1 MAERGGTPQHP
12 GDFSRTTPMSI
23 QEKIDQLALAAL
35 RSAPVMSGRPRPST
49 FMPAFEKPQRVA
61 IVESSGD
68 FLDARYGGTSRE
80 HRQAALAVASSPW
93 LFGSREV
100 RL

>member
-1 MAERGGTPQHP
+1 MPEDPDT
-12 GDFSRTTPMSI
+12 FSPTTPMSI

-35 RSAPVMSGRPRPST
+35 RSAPVMGSRPQPAT

-61 IVESSGD
+61 IVESSGE
-68 FLDARYGGTSRE
+68 FLDARYGGSSRE
-80 HRQAALAVASSPW
+80 HRQAALAVANSPW
-93 LFGSREV
+93 PFGAREV